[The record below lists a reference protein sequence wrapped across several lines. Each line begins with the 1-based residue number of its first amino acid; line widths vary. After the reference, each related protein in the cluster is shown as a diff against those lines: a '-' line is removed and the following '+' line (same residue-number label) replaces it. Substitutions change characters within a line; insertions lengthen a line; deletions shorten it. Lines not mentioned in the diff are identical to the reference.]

1 MGKPRNPVKP
11 TKKVR
16 TPKSYAGKNSAIKS
30 RQAKQ
35 RKR

>member
-1 MGKPRNPVKP
+1 MAKKLR
-11 TKKVR
+11 KVR
-16 TPKSYAGKNSAIKS
+16 TPKSYKKRGSKLKS